1 MPDQYKD
8 IVLRDA
14 FLNGLKDSFQN
25 VLLKKKIAK
34 LEDAYREAQVLEY
47 SEATKGETAVKVAQM
62 DGNAAERNRFQ
73 NSASQIATQR
83 TAGDKRR

>member
-8 IVLRDA
+8 MVLRDA

-34 LEDAYREAQVLEY
+34 LEDAYREAQVLE
-47 SEATKGETAVKVAQM
+47 SMSSDGISNCNDEQHQATRQLGEKQE
-62 DGNAAERNRFQ
+62 GRL
-73 NSASQIATQR
+73 
-83 TAGDKRR
+83 